1 VDSSTSE
8 ILTGSSVVND
18 SVFETLVLNTGIISH
33 LIGDSIIAGTVSK
46 GMTVENITIDNRIS
60 RFKEKKVSLR
70 ITVLKSKY
78 IRLRQI
84 VDFNK

>member
-1 VDSSTSE
+1 VDSGTSE
-8 ILTGSSVVND
+8 ILTGSSVVNG
-18 SVFETLVLNTGIISH
+18 SVFETLVLSTGIISH
-33 LIGDSIIAGTVSK
+33 LIGDSIIAGTVRN

-60 RFKEKKVSLR
+60 RFKVKKVSLR

-78 IRLRQI
+78 NRLRQI